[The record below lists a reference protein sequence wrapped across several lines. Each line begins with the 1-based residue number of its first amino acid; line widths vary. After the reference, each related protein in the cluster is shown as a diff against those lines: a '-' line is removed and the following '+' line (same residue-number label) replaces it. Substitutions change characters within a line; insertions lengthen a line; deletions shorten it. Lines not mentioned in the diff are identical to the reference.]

1 MSVLDIAIRGLVDA
15 GNFSHLSIMSSG
27 GGFHATFCPAAIW
40 GSGHAHHAD
49 PVEAALEAIK
59 NAPKGPKKKE
69 VQSPVAGQTTRS
81 QTRVERTPSVSGQL
95 QASEPA
101 PSAKKK
107 QTRKDPEYGAS
118 PASSQTVSPSELID
132 KVDPKEVEAKA
143 MADISKA
150 ADACDIEF

>member
-69 VQSPVAGQTTRS
+69 VQSPAPSRRS
-81 QTRVERTPSVSGQL
+81 GTVVHPSRGGLV

-101 PSAKKK
+101 PPAKKK

-118 PASSQTVSPSELID
+118 PASSQAVSPSELID